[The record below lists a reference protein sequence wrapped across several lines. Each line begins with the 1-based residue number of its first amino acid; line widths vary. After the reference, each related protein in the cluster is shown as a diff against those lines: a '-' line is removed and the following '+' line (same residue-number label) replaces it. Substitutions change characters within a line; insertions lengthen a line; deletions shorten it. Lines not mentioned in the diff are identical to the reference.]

1 MNKERKNVMT
11 QIIAIANQKGGVGKT
26 TTSINLAACLANTR
40 TRVLLV
46 DLDSQGNATS
56 GLGID
61 KNTLE
66 KDMYDVLIHGIHMD
80 KVVVETKWKNLSV
93 APATMNLAGAEIE
106 LIEKKN
112 RALSLKK
119 QLDKVKESYDYVLID
134 CPPSLSLLTINA
146 LTAADSVLIPIQC
159 EFYALEG
166 VTQLIQTVDRI
177 RETSNPNLSV
187 EGIVMT
193 MADTR
198 TNLSNDVVTAVHE
211 HFPDLLYKTM
221 IPRSV
226 RLGEAPSYGE
236 PIIAYDPKLTQ
247 SVQESGIIQPL
258 IVRKKGRTYEIVA
271 GERRWRAAKAA
282 GLVKV
287 PVVIRDY
294 DDATMMEVALVENM
308 QRSDLDP
315 IEEARGIKNMMD
327 ALKVTQEEAAKRLGM
342 SRAALANSLR
352 LLKLPEGAAQ
362 LVTDKK
368 LTAGQ
373 VRPLLSL
380 TDPQQIDK
388 LALRAAE
395 EGWSARMVEEYVT
408 SEKEGL
414 SEKEQ
419 AEKLEAQ
426 QTAKNGKKAKDKA
439 RRSVKESQSIYVKA
453 IQEDLTQYF
462 GTKVKVQPD
471 KKEHGGR
478 IVIEYY
484 NEGDLERVMELLKKE
499 GPALQEE
506 GKPFTV

>member
-46 DLDSQGNATS
+46 DL
-56 GLGID
+56 
-61 KNTLE
+61 
-66 KDMYDVLIHGIHMD
+66 
-80 KVVVETKWKNLSV
+80 
-93 APATMNLAGAEIE
+93 IE

-236 PIIAYDPKLTQ
+236 PIIAYDPKCKASDAYRAL
-247 SVQESGIIQPL
+247 SREV
-258 IVRKKGRTYEIVA
+258 K
-271 GERRWRAAKAA
+271 RRAK
-282 GLVKV
+282 
-287 PVVIRDY
+287 
-294 DDATMMEVALVENM
+294 
-308 QRSDLDP
+308 
-315 IEEARGIKNMMD
+315 
-327 ALKVTQEEAAKRLGM
+327 
-342 SRAALANSLR
+342 
-352 LLKLPEGAAQ
+352 
-362 LVTDKK
+362 
-368 LTAGQ
+368 
-373 VRPLLSL
+373 
-380 TDPQQIDK
+380 
-388 LALRAAE
+388 
-395 EGWSARMVEEYVT
+395 
-408 SEKEGL
+408 
-414 SEKEQ
+414 
-419 AEKLEAQ
+419 
-426 QTAKNGKKAKDKA
+426 
-439 RRSVKESQSIYVKA
+439 
-453 IQEDLTQYF
+453 
-462 GTKVKVQPD
+462 
-471 KKEHGGR
+471 
-478 IVIEYY
+478 
-484 NEGDLERVMELLKKE
+484 
-499 GPALQEE
+499 
-506 GKPFTV
+506 

>member
-66 KDMYDVLIHGIHMD
+66 KDMYDVLIHGIHM
-80 KVVVETKWKNLSV
+80 

-236 PIIAYDPKLTQ
+236 PIIAYDPKCKASDAYRAL
-247 SVQESGIIQPL
+247 SREV
-258 IVRKKGRTYEIVA
+258 K
-271 GERRWRAAKAA
+271 RRAK
-282 GLVKV
+282 
-287 PVVIRDY
+287 
-294 DDATMMEVALVENM
+294 
-308 QRSDLDP
+308 
-315 IEEARGIKNMMD
+315 
-327 ALKVTQEEAAKRLGM
+327 
-342 SRAALANSLR
+342 
-352 LLKLPEGAAQ
+352 
-362 LVTDKK
+362 
-368 LTAGQ
+368 
-373 VRPLLSL
+373 
-380 TDPQQIDK
+380 
-388 LALRAAE
+388 
-395 EGWSARMVEEYVT
+395 
-408 SEKEGL
+408 
-414 SEKEQ
+414 
-419 AEKLEAQ
+419 
-426 QTAKNGKKAKDKA
+426 
-439 RRSVKESQSIYVKA
+439 
-453 IQEDLTQYF
+453 
-462 GTKVKVQPD
+462 
-471 KKEHGGR
+471 
-478 IVIEYY
+478 
-484 NEGDLERVMELLKKE
+484 
-499 GPALQEE
+499 
-506 GKPFTV
+506 

>member
-1 MNKERKNVMT
+1 MT

-236 PIIAYDPKLTQ
+236 PIIAYDPTCKASDAYRAL
-247 SVQESGIIQPL
+247 SREV
-258 IVRKKGRTYEIVA
+258 K
-271 GERRWRAAKAA
+271 RRAK
-282 GLVKV
+282 
-287 PVVIRDY
+287 
-294 DDATMMEVALVENM
+294 
-308 QRSDLDP
+308 
-315 IEEARGIKNMMD
+315 
-327 ALKVTQEEAAKRLGM
+327 
-342 SRAALANSLR
+342 
-352 LLKLPEGAAQ
+352 
-362 LVTDKK
+362 
-368 LTAGQ
+368 
-373 VRPLLSL
+373 
-380 TDPQQIDK
+380 
-388 LALRAAE
+388 
-395 EGWSARMVEEYVT
+395 
-408 SEKEGL
+408 
-414 SEKEQ
+414 
-419 AEKLEAQ
+419 
-426 QTAKNGKKAKDKA
+426 
-439 RRSVKESQSIYVKA
+439 
-453 IQEDLTQYF
+453 
-462 GTKVKVQPD
+462 
-471 KKEHGGR
+471 
-478 IVIEYY
+478 
-484 NEGDLERVMELLKKE
+484 
-499 GPALQEE
+499 
-506 GKPFTV
+506 

>member
-93 APATMNLAGAEIE
+93 APATMSLAGAEIE

-236 PIIAYDPKLTQ
+236 PIIAYDPKCKASDAYRAL
-247 SVQESGIIQPL
+247 SREV
-258 IVRKKGRTYEIVA
+258 K
-271 GERRWRAAKAA
+271 RRAK
-282 GLVKV
+282 
-287 PVVIRDY
+287 
-294 DDATMMEVALVENM
+294 
-308 QRSDLDP
+308 
-315 IEEARGIKNMMD
+315 
-327 ALKVTQEEAAKRLGM
+327 
-342 SRAALANSLR
+342 
-352 LLKLPEGAAQ
+352 
-362 LVTDKK
+362 
-368 LTAGQ
+368 
-373 VRPLLSL
+373 
-380 TDPQQIDK
+380 
-388 LALRAAE
+388 
-395 EGWSARMVEEYVT
+395 
-408 SEKEGL
+408 
-414 SEKEQ
+414 
-419 AEKLEAQ
+419 
-426 QTAKNGKKAKDKA
+426 
-439 RRSVKESQSIYVKA
+439 
-453 IQEDLTQYF
+453 
-462 GTKVKVQPD
+462 
-471 KKEHGGR
+471 
-478 IVIEYY
+478 
-484 NEGDLERVMELLKKE
+484 
-499 GPALQEE
+499 
-506 GKPFTV
+506 